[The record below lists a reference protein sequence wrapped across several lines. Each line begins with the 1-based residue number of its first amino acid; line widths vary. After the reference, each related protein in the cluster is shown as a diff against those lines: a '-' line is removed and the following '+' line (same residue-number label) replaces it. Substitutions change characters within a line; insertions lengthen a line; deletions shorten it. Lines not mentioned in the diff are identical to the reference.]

1 MIKEGDKIKLA
12 TGEIAV
18 ISEVLEENVAY
29 IAEIFV
35 KGGGVS
41 IDQIWHNDIASI
53 FEEIERPLA
62 QAI

>member
-1 MIKEGDKIKLA
+1 MIKEGDKIKLT

-35 KGGGVS
+35 KKGGVS
-41 IDQIWHNDIASI
+41 IDQISYNDIASI
-53 FEEIERPLA
+53 FEEIERPVA